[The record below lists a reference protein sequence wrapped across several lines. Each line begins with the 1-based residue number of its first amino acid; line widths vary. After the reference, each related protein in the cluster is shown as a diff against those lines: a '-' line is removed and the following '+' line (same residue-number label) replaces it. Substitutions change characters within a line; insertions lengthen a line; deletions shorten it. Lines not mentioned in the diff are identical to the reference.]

1 MAENQKVIKIKEL
14 PDITNIEDTD
24 ILVIEDRNTTRKASA
39 QDIVGYI
46 KNHKAI
52 SDYYVQQSTVDAA
65 NGLAALN
72 ADKKIKSENI
82 PFGNTVNTVFEG
94 SSGKA
99 LESSLDAH
107 ILDKDNPHG
116 TTKQQ
121 IGLSNVDNTS
131 DRNKPVS
138 TAQQAAI
145 DLAYQNA
152 TGYADRVK
160 SDIMGGIP
168 ESTLDTIVELGEA
181 LKDSEDALTTLIE
194 TVGTKAPQTELD
206 SHASNNVIHVT
217 STNKSNWTDAYNKRH
232 EHSNKTVLD
241 GITTA
246 LITAWNNAVT
256 HISDTVKH
264 ITAAERTA
272 WNDAASKKHTHSN
285 KPVLDGITSALV
297 AAWNSAKTH
306 ADSPHAPS
314 NAEKNII
321 AGMQKNGTDISVD
334 PSTRKVNIAVPTKVS
349 ELTNDAGYKTTD
361 NNTTY
366 SFSVSEIGA
375 ENGNAK
381 LRLTGSDSSTEDVLI
396 KGSGAST
403 VTTDASGNIVVSS
416 ANTTY
421 GAATSSANGLM
432 SSSDKVKL
440 NGIASGAQVNT
451 ITGIKGNAETVYRTG
466 NINLTPANIGLG
478 NVANVTPNNQTITYS
493 ETKNLTQLS
502 SGEALSVAF
511 GKIAKAV
518 TDFISHVNDTVKH
531 VTNSEKTNW
540 NAAYDHS
547 QSAHAPSNAQANQNA
562 FSKIAVGSTT
572 VEADNATDTLTLA
585 AGSNITITPDATND
599 KLTITA
605 KDTVYTHPSNTAYSN
620 GLYKVTVD
628 ALGHVTSAVAVSKAD
643 ITGLGIPS
651 ADTNT
656 HYASKNVVGSSTAT
670 SNTTTALTNGNVYLL
685 SVENGVVTSAHQIKG
700 TGGCTV
706 TTDAS
711 GNILI
716 NGANTYTLPTATG
729 SVLGGVKTGA
739 NITNTSGVISLTKAN
754 VVSAL
759 GYTPGTS
766 SADPITVDSE
776 LSATSVNPV
785 ENKAVYAALEDKSHF
800 SSAPAN
806 GQVVIADGTAGA
818 IKTSGYTIAA
828 SVPSGAKFTDTV
840 YTHPATAGNKHI
852 PGGGS
857 SGQIL
862 RWSSAGTAAW
872 GADNNSDTKN
882 TAGSTNTSS
891 KLFLVG
897 ATSQAA
903 NPQTYSHD
911 TAYVGEDGCLYSNN
925 KKVSVDGHTH
935 PYAGSGSAGGAA
947 TTALA
952 CTGNSATATKWATPR
967 NVNGLSMDG
976 TSNLAN
982 YTSCSTAAG
991 TAAKSVSCTG
1001 FALMTGAE
1009 ITVKF
1014 TATNTA
1020 GSPTL
1025 NVNNTGAK
1033 PIYYRGSAIS
1043 AGYLAANRT
1052 YTFRY
1057 NGTQYDLV
1065 GDINIDTNNAVT
1077 QTISNTANANYR
1089 ILFSNTADDATRTEG
1104 TRKDTNLTYNPST
1117 NTLNVVN
1124 VNGTA
1129 SKAIGDANGNTI
1141 INEIVSDTE
1150 PANQKAGDFWLKEY

>member
-217 STNKSNWTDAYNKRH
+217 PANKSNWTDAYNKRH

-256 HISDTVKH
+256 HISDTVRH
-264 ITAAERTA
+264 ITAAERTD
-272 WNDAASKKHTHSN
+272 WNDANSKKHTHSN
-285 KPVLDGITSALV
+285 KSVLDGITSTLV
-297 AAWNSAKTH
+297 TAWNRAKTH
-306 ADSPHAPS
+306 AD
-314 NAEKNII
+314 
-321 AGMQKNGTDISVD
+321 
-334 PSTRKVNIAVPTKVS
+334 
-349 ELTNDAGYKTTD
+349 
-361 NNTTY
+361 
-366 SFSVSEIGA
+366 
-375 ENGNAK
+375 
-381 LRLTGSDSSTEDVLI
+381 
-396 KGSGAST
+396 
-403 VTTDASGNIVVSS
+403 
-416 ANTTY
+416 
-421 GAATSSANGLM
+421 
-432 SSSDKVKL
+432 
-440 NGIASGAQVNT
+440 
-451 ITGIKGNAETVYRTG
+451 
-466 NINLTPANIGLG
+466 
-478 NVANVTPNNQTITYS
+478 
-493 ETKNLTQLS
+493 
-502 SGEALSVAF
+502 
-511 GKIAKAV
+511 
-518 TDFISHVNDTVKH
+518 
-531 VTNSEKTNW
+531 
-540 NAAYDHS
+540 
-547 QSAHAPSNAQANQNA
+547 SAHAPSNAQANQNA

-754 VVSAL
+754 VISAL

-776 LSATSVNPV
+776 LSATSANPV

-806 GQVVIADGTAGA
+806 GQVVVADGTAGA

-976 TSNLAN
+976 TSNLVN

-991 TAAKSVSCTG
+991 TAAKAVSCTG
-1001 FALMTGAE
+1001 FALITGAE